1 MMNIMK
7 KTINKFLIN
16 VLLLLSIC
24 FSSFNASAQLMTIKG
39 SVNDNNDHKPLQ
51 NAVVMVIRLQ
61 DSVLNR
67 FTRTDSS
74 GIFKLDSLPV
84 DTFEV
89 IISHPLFGDR
99 NIILLGSDTNKVFDL
114 PDIILPPK
122 SVTLNEVTVLGYAS
136 PVYYKG
142 DTIIYTADSFKVKQ
156 SAVVEDLLKK
166 LPGIRVD
173 EKGKI
178 FSQGQAVDQVLVDGD
193 EFFGS
198 DPTIATKNLPASSLE
213 SVQVYDKKNE
223 SATENTDKETL
234 KVMNLK
240 LKEDAKK
247 GYFGKVSGATDFSNF
262 YEGDLLINKFEGK
275 QKISVFALES
285 NTPRTSFN
293 WSDANQYGLS
303 NDMNVTTG
311 EDGTTYYS
319 YDNNRVN
326 GIPKT
331 FKTGFYYTDQLGKDL
346 KLSLNYTYNKAS
358 LFTETNTASQYYL
371 PDTIYNTSSTD
382 NLTKTDES
390 HSVNA
395 TITYELDSFTQ
406 LTIQSKIK
414 SDKNSQDDVGT
425 NTFLTASD
433 FITRVTN
440 TTTTNDGSYFNS
452 DNLLKVIRSFKNKD
466 RKLVAYYN
474 FKTLDNKSD
483 GYLKWN
489 DYNLLNSTSP
499 DSSTNQHK
507 TSSNTNQTQLGS
519 ITYTEPVSKKIKF
532 EFAYDFN
539 ISKGQQDKSTKDFLN
554 GSYDVNDTLF
564 SNSFSTTRII
574 NRFGAKFIYEL
585 KKQSLTI
592 GARIRQV
599 DATNTNLIT
608 DSSISQK
615 INNMLPYLSY
625 RYKFKD
631 NESMTFKYT
640 TSSDQPSM
648 NQLQPIPDN
657 SNPNYIMKGNPD
669 LLPTFTQKFD
679 YSYYSYKPIS
689 GRYFYGSL
697 GFSTTNNDFSNS
709 VIYDS
714 IGRTI
719 SQPINV
725 QGDYRAYGYFGSEL
739 PFYSRVIVLAP
750 SGNIN
755 FSQNTNYING
765 AKNITKV
772 TKPSINFEIR
782 VHPDT
787 IVEFNVGGSYS
798 YNGSSS
804 SLSSTSNQSYYTNGY
819 QAGISIDLPF
829 KMKLA
834 TDANYEQNYGRVQ
847 GYNLHYL
854 IWDASLDRKLLKN
867 DNLSIGL
874 DATDLLNQNIS
885 TNRNVVN
892 NVITD
897 VKTNIIGRYIL
908 LKTVF
913 KFTSKKK
920 KEGDDYD

>member
-499 DSSTNQHK
+499 DSSTNQYK